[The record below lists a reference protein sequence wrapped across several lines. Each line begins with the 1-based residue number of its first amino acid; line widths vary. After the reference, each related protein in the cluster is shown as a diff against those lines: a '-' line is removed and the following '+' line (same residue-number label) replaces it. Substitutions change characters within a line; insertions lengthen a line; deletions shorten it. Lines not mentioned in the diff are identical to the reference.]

1 MGNILI
7 LDNCIRFNHSV
18 IILNSAGD
26 GIIHTRTMPTQIPF
40 SLLPATWRDIRALH
54 ELEKTC
60 FGEDAWPWIE
70 LIGVLTLPGTVRI
83 KAVVKGEM
91 AGFIAGDN
99 HRGADVG
106 WILTIGV
113 LPVFRR
119 QGIARALL
127 ADCEQQMKVT
137 RVKLS
142 VRRSNQAAIT
152 LYQKLGYNQ
161 VEVWS
166 KYYHN
171 GEDGLVLEK
180 TIK

>member
-1 MGNILI
+1 
-7 LDNCIRFNHSV
+7 
-18 IILNSAGD
+18 
-26 GIIHTRTMPTQIPF
+26 MPTQTPF
-40 SLLPATWRDIRALH
+40 TLQPATWRDIRALH
-54 ELEKTC
+54 EMEKIC

-70 LIGVLTLPGTVRI
+70 LMAVLTLPGTLRI
-83 KAVVKGEM
+83 KAVVEEKM
-91 AGFIAGDN
+91 VGFIAGDN
-99 HRGADVG
+99 HRGVDTG
-106 WILTIGV
+106 WVLTIGV
-113 LPVFRR
+113 LPAFRR

-127 ADCEQQMKVT
+127 AECEQQMKVT

-180 TIK
+180 KIINSFPAGGG

>member
-1 MGNILI
+1 
-7 LDNCIRFNHSV
+7 
-18 IILNSAGD
+18 
-26 GIIHTRTMPTQIPF
+26 MPTQIPF
-40 SLLPATWRDIRALH
+40 TLLPATWRDIRSLH
-54 ELEKTC
+54 EMEKTC

-70 LIGVLTLPGTVRI
+70 LMAVLTFRGTVRI
-83 KAVVKGEM
+83 KAVVEGQM
-91 AGFIAGDN
+91 VGFIAADI
-99 HRGADVG
+99 HRDTDTG

-113 LPVFRR
+113 LPAHRR
-119 QGIARALL
+119 QGIAQALL
-127 ADCEQQMKVT
+127 AACEQQMKMA

-152 LYQKLGYNQ
+152 LYQKLGFSQ

-180 TIK
+180 KIINSSPAGGG